1 MNGFSQIAG
10 ADIVTVLQTALAPA
24 FLLVGIGAMLNLFAG
39 RLARIIDRSRDLQEL
54 FKSTTGVDHD
64 LVVSELGDLQLR
76 IKIVNSAIF
85 LSVISAIIACGLIGL
100 LFIMEMTGANLSL
113 AIAGAFVVAISLLS
127 LALVQFLREV
137 RIGIPPFACEY
148 NTNCCIESFSAVRR
162 SKCESYRK
170 FEQVLKFFILLSQLR
185 VPACA
190 QAAQLRQSSTTRL
203 NSGQAGIASDRR
215 PCRRYWRQNMFADRR
230 LHAGPSWPDRQP
242 NRNATGIIA
251 GQTDH
256 SE

>member
-137 RIGIPPFACEY
+137 RIGIRDFMIREEY
-148 NTNCCIESFSAVRR
+148 LER
-162 SKCESYRK
+162 
-170 FEQVLKFFILLSQLR
+170 
-185 VPACA
+185 
-190 QAAQLRQSSTTRL
+190 
-203 NSGQAGIASDRR
+203 
-215 PCRRYWRQNMFADRR
+215 
-230 LHAGPSWPDRQP
+230 
-242 NRNATGIIA
+242 
-251 GQTDH
+251 TDNVK
-256 SE
+256 

>member
-137 RIGIPPFACEY
+137 RIGIRDFMIREEY
-148 NTNCCIESFSAVRR
+148 LER
-162 SKCESYRK
+162 
-170 FEQVLKFFILLSQLR
+170 
-185 VPACA
+185 
-190 QAAQLRQSSTTRL
+190 
-203 NSGQAGIASDRR
+203 
-215 PCRRYWRQNMFADRR
+215 
-230 LHAGPSWPDRQP
+230 
-242 NRNATGIIA
+242 
-251 GQTDH
+251 TDKVK
-256 SE
+256 